1 MLVQLEVTICSPAAV
16 EHLARVA
23 AKGHWRAVR
32 QRHTHC
38 HPRAHMA
45 VFWQNYV
52 RPYAIIRWQKFVVH
66 VPRPAKWSHR
76 GPFLLLLAGGGGL
89 DGGPHPGVPH
99 PDGSHQ
105 VVQEE
110 TRTWRSA
117 RSGMSA
123 GSWRNTYLRR
133 RLLLL
138 TQSPAWQN
146 CICRLESLCPLH
158 HSQPSKQSKV

>member
-52 RPYAIIRWQKFVVH
+52 RPYAIIRWQKFVYMYH
-66 VPRPAKWSHR
+66 
-76 GPFLLLLAGGGGL
+76 GLLNGHTEGL
-89 DGGPHPGVPH
+89 F
-99 PDGSHQ
+99 
-105 VVQEE
+105 
-110 TRTWRSA
+110 
-117 RSGMSA
+117 
-123 GSWRNTYLRR
+123 YFY
-133 RLLLL
+133 
-138 TQSPAWQN
+138 
-146 CICRLESLCPLH
+146 
-158 HSQPSKQSKV
+158 